1 MTNLELRALLGNQQ
15 AQEECTRKGIVLPCM
30 CCGGKSELRHS
41 SISTDFSEIIDTFFV
56 ICKKCGCKPFEFSDM
71 NLFFTKKGVE
81 KAEQLKIKAI
91 SAWNNRPAPPIGRCR
106 ECAYKEKATV
116 NAKGYLICPASGM
129 EITDTDF
136 CSYFKSK
143 GGDKNA

>member
-1 MTNLELRALLGNQQ
+1 MTDLERRALLGNQQ

-71 NLFFTKKGVE
+71 NLFFTKKGAE

-91 SAWNNRPAPPIGRCR
+91 SAWNNRPAPPIGQCG
-106 ECAYKEKATV
+106 ECEFHDTFDCPTSKTGYTEKTM
-116 NAKGYLICPASGM
+116 KY
-129 EITDTDF
+129 
-136 CSYFKSK
+136 CSWFEPK
-143 GGDKNA
+143 GGEEK

>member
-1 MTNLELRALLGNQQ
+1 MTDIERRALLGDRQ

-91 SAWNNRPAPPIGRCR
+91 SAWNNRPAPPIGRCG
-106 ECAYKEKATV
+106 ECDLWSEEQ
-116 NAKGYLICPASGM
+116 GICTAASDDDIGIY
-129 EITDTDF
+129 EYTEPDHF
-136 CSYFKSK
+136 CGYFKQK
-143 GGDKNA
+143 DGEEK

>member
-1 MTNLELRALLGNQQ
+1 MTDLERRALLGNQQ
-15 AQEECTRKGIVLPCM
+15 AQEEYTRKGIVLPCM

-81 KAEQLKIKAI
+81 KAEQLKIKTI
-91 SAWNNRPAPPIGRCR
+91 SAWNNRPAPPIGRCW
-106 ECAYKEKATV
+106 ECKHLDSTGSKPVCWHTNFPMQSE
-116 NAKGYLICPASGM
+116 N
-129 EITDTDF
+129 DF
-136 CSYFKSK
+136 CSYFEPKDGEEK
-143 GGDKNA
+143 